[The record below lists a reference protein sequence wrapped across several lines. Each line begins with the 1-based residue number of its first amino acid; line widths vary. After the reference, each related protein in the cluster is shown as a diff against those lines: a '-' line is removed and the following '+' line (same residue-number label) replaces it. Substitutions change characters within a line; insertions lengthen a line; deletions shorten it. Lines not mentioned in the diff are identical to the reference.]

1 MLYYIGEVNK
11 IKNGGTKFMKN
22 LNSNNYMDSIYE
34 ILDAPEVE
42 YNEDGIEYLDEPE
55 DELFYDDGLS
65 WADDITY
72 LDEPEEE
79 NECYWEMG
87 DDFIPLPQFDY
98 VDEEVVVI
106 DENYQLDEY
115 EQDLVDVVYDQ
126 QVEEKYEDSYAPE
139 NYFNF
144 MADDQ
149 DVLSIDIDNVK
160 SMIQLPKE
168 KSVEEEYNIPPMTK
182 EDDKIIKAVAQEYLN
197 NIQVDSTL
205 ELAKDDYNVDED
217 TSWVNDEDLFGNNID
232 KIIAD
237 NPNEE
242 FVDEDFVDGSFE
254 DWLKDNQ

>member
-1 MLYYIGEVNK
+1 
-11 IKNGGTKFMKN
+11 
-22 LNSNNYMDSIYE
+22 
-34 ILDAPEVE
+34 
-42 YNEDGIEYLDEPE
+42 
-55 DELFYDDGLS
+55 
-65 WADDITY
+65 
-72 LDEPEEE
+72 
-79 NECYWEMG
+79 MG

-98 VDEEVVVI
+98 IDEEVVVI

-149 DVLSIDIDNVK
+149 DVLSIDVDNVK

-205 ELAKDDYNVDED
+205 ELAKDEYNVDDD

-242 FVDEDFVDGSFE
+242 FVDEEFIDGSFE
-254 DWLKDNQ
+254 NWLKDNQ

>member
-1 MLYYIGEVNK
+1 MYN
-11 IKNGGTKFMKN
+11 NDDFMKN
-22 LNSNNYMDSIYE
+22 IYDVIE
-34 ILDAPEVE
+34 SPEVE
-42 YNEDGIEYLDEPE
+42 YDDDGIEYLDGRPE
-55 DELFYDDGLS
+55 DYDDYYNDDYDDLA

-98 VDEEVVVI
+98 IDEEVVVI

-168 KSVEEEYNIPPMTK
+168 KSVEEEYNVPPMTK

-205 ELAKDDYNVDED
+205 ELAKDDYNVDDD

-242 FVDEDFVDGSFE
+242 FVDEEFVDGSFD
-254 DWLKDNQ
+254 DWIKQNQ